1 MVGVGTL
8 ASHGPAIAD
17 AGRSPGRPSEPL
29 YLQGSALPR
38 SSVPASL
45 RFFKDR
51 RSLAAPFSL
60 HLSSVLNFRLS
71 LEITLSLVMF
81 LFRVLLTF
89 SRHQLP
95 PRFIEA
101 DQPCGSAAYSAIVRR
116 QLCAPRT
123 TYPVNSLPSQGFPA
137 VPTLSTVHSQTK
149 DLLLVDEKRLR
160 EKKRRRNKE
169 NKNCSQCVRLSSHT
183 SVNLCS
189 LGAIGQQCSR
199 RENAGPFMKVF

>member
-1 MVGVGTL
+1 MINYLQSLPPSAPGDSNPGTSHLNVQAEAWIPQRSDVVGVGTL
-8 ASHGPAIAD
+8 ASHGPAIVD
-17 AGRSPGRPSEPL
+17 AGTSPGRPSEPL

-81 LFRVLLTF
+81 LFRMLLTF
-89 SRHQLP
+89 SRHQLS

-116 QLCAPRT
+116 QL
-123 TYPVNSLPSQGFPA
+123 
-137 VPTLSTVHSQTK
+137 
-149 DLLLVDEKRLR
+149 
-160 EKKRRRNKE
+160 
-169 NKNCSQCVRLSSHT
+169 
-183 SVNLCS
+183 
-189 LGAIGQQCSR
+189 
-199 RENAGPFMKVF
+199 